1 MSSVAKRADAIGIGT
16 PVKPKRTE
24 SRKFSESFSTGRVT
38 HGNPTGTRRLT
49 MPLFYV
55 SERRQFS
62 GEIFEIVD
70 ILELVEATTETKR
83 MPAATPKRTKAT
95 KRFVNNEPVG
105 GWPKTGLAT
114 SREAMAFL
122 AIRRTKFSE
131 ALAQGFLVKVAHPL
145 FPGNW
150 FDWEDL
156 WKISKSR

>member
-1 MSSVAKRADAIGIGT
+1 
-16 PVKPKRTE
+16 
-24 SRKFSESFSTGRVT
+24 
-38 HGNPTGTRRLT
+38 
-49 MPLFYV
+49 
-55 SERRQFS
+55 
-62 GEIFEIVD
+62 
-70 ILELVEATTETKR
+70 
-83 MPAATPKRTKAT
+83 MPAATRKRAKPT
-95 KRFVNNEPVG
+95 KRFVNHEPVG